1 MQKIVSIFKNL
12 YSLLLVIIIVTAI
25 YLCNFMRTYLYD
37 TIYNFQIISVFRRD
51 IPMPN
56 IEEFEKIEH
65 DIAKK
70 GEEKDINWK
79 EIKDPFNPS
88 PVATE

>member
-1 MQKIVSIFKNL
+1 
-12 YSLLLVIIIVTAI
+12 
-25 YLCNFMRTYLYD
+25 
-37 TIYNFQIISVFRRD
+37 
-51 IPMPN
+51 MPN